1 MVEDEV
7 TIVMGEGALVEMWVC
22 LEGGAMVGLK
32 IAISLKE
39 MVDILVFSN
48 VYGRYVIQVE
58 DLNL

>member
-1 MVEDEV
+1 
-7 TIVMGEGALVEMWVC
+7 
-22 LEGGAMVGLK
+22 MVGLK